1 MCHEPDARAPLPP
14 ISGASDLARS
24 ADVVLRSSD
33 GIGFAAFEVLTSAHG
48 APGMVILPDVRGLHP
63 FYRDLAMRSAEAG
76 MHAVAIDYFGRTAE
90 LGERNEDFDHMAHVR
105 QTTPDDVARD
115 VSAAIERL
123 RSEMAATR
131 LYTMGFCFGGR
142 KSFNQAARQ
151 EGLDGVIGLRG
162 PPQRRGE
169 DDVDPPVELA
179 AEYRCRVL
187 GLFGGADQ
195 AIPADAV
202 DAFRTALDAAH
213 VANELVTYPGAP
225 HSFFDKRYEEHRDAG
240 ADAWRRILGFVGIN
254 KSAWDPLRLG
264 SRARSGGPDRAQPVR
279 PARASRPD
287 AVRERPSGSSAAS
300 RNRPPIVRAGRV

>member
-24 ADVVLRSSD
+24 ADIVLRSSD
-33 GIGFAAFEVLTSAHG
+33 GTDFAAFEALTSRDD
-48 APGMVILPDVRGLHP
+48 APGIVILPDVRGLHP
-63 FYRDLAMRSAEAG
+63 FYRDLAIRSAEAG
-76 MHAVAIDYFGRTAE
+76 MHAVAIDYFGRTAG

-105 QTTPDDVARD
+105 QTTPDGVARD
-115 VSAAIERL
+115 VSAAMGRL
-123 RSEMAATR
+123 RSETATR

-151 EGLDGVIGLRG
+151 EGVDGVIGFYG

-179 AEYRCRVL
+179 GEYRCKAL

-195 AIPADAV
+195 GIPADAV
-202 DAFRTALDAAH
+202 EAFRSALDAAQ
-213 VANELVTYPGAP
+213 VPNELVTYQGAP
-225 HSFFDKRYEEHRDAG
+225 DSFFDKGYEEHREAC

-254 KSAWDPLRLG
+254 ENA
-264 SRARSGGPDRAQPVR
+264 
-279 PARASRPD
+279 
-287 AVRERPSGSSAAS
+287 
-300 RNRPPIVRAGRV
+300 

>member
-1 MCHEPDARAPLPP
+1 MCFELDSEPPIPR
-14 ISGASDLARS
+14 ISGAAVSHDDL
-24 ADVVLRSSD
+24 VLEASD
-33 GIGFAAFEVLTSAHG
+33 GNRFAAFLATPEEPAATG
-48 APGMVILPDVRGLHP
+48 IVILPDVRGLHP

-76 MHAVAIDYFGRTAE
+76 MHAVAIDYFGRTAG
-90 LGERNEDFDHMAHVR
+90 LQERNEDFDHMAHVR
-105 QTTPDDVARD
+105 LTTPDGVAAD

-123 RSEMAATR
+123 RSETAATR

-151 EGLDGVIGLRG
+151 GGLDGVIGFYGL
-162 PPQRRGE
+162 PQRRGE

-179 AEYRCRVL
+179 NEYRCKVL

-254 KSAWDPLRLG
+254 ESA
-264 SRARSGGPDRAQPVR
+264 
-279 PARASRPD
+279 
-287 AVRERPSGSSAAS
+287 
-300 RNRPPIVRAGRV
+300 